1 MVTTISKSSEKISYI
16 NSIKGLGI
24 WLVLLGHLL
33 ENGLVL
39 KSVIYSFHM
48 PLFFSVYGLTYRK
61 PTEAKEFFNRL
72 LKRFIS
78 YMVTFVIWAAIYS
91 PFSLKNF
98 ALILYGTTE
107 SLKAA
112 GSSGVL
118 WYLPAYFS
126 SVFIFE
132 IIMFISSKTKKP
144 DLISGIIFLFICI
157 AGFILNAFCPIK
169 YSYPWGFDIGCVCSL
184 FLWFG
189 YIFKS
194 YIIPKIN
201 QKHILNIA
209 VCIIGFALTFLSL
222 LVKTDS
228 GYIRYASA
236 DYGNPL
242 LIMIAAF
249 GGITAFII
257 LVTYLDRIKP
267 VSKVLFAMGNYSLV
281 IMVLQRDLTNFITY
295 HMSIS
300 DNTILCILMSIPLI
314 IIAFIGAYIIS
325 NIVPPL
331 AGKYRVDDIISKF
344 TFKRS
349 N

>member
-1 MVTTISKSSEKISYI
+1 METTINEKQKRISYI
-16 NSIKGLGI
+16 NSIKGLAI

-33 ENGLVL
+33 EEGLVL

-61 PTEAKEFFNRL
+61 PDSTKDFFYRL
-72 LKRFIS
+72 FKRFVS
-78 YMVTFVIWAAIYS
+78 YMATYIIWASIYS
-91 PFSLKNF
+91 SFSFKNLAF
-98 ALILYGTTE
+98 IVYGTTD
-107 SLKAA
+107 SIKQA

-118 WYLPAYFS
+118 WYLPAYFCA
-126 SVFIFE
+126 VFIFE
-132 IIMFISSKTKKP
+132 IIMFISAKTKKEN
-144 DLISGIIFLFICI
+144 LISGIIFAVICVI
-157 AGFILNAFCPIK
+157 GFILSKLSLIK
-169 YSYPWGFDIGCVCSL
+169 YGYPWGFDIGCVCSL

-194 YIIPKIN
+194 YILPKIN
-201 QKHILNIA
+201 QKHILNI
-209 VCIIGFALTFLSL
+209 VICIIGFGLTFLSL

-267 VSKVLFAMGNYSLV
+267 VSKVLFTMGSYSLV
-281 IMVLQRDLTNFITY
+281 IMVLQRDLTNFVIY
-295 HMSIS
+295 HLSIS
-300 DNTILCILMSIPLI
+300 DNTIACILLSIPLI
-314 IIAFIGAYIIS
+314 IVAFIGSYIIS

-331 AGKYRVDDIISKF
+331 AGKYQVSDIISKF
-344 TFKRS
+344 KFKRG